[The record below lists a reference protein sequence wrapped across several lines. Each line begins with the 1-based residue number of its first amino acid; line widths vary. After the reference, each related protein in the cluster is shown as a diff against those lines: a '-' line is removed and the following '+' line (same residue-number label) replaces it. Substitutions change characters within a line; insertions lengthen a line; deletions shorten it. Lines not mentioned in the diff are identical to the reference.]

1 MTSKPTLCLIDGS
14 SQFYRAFFAIRPLT
28 TSKGLHVN
36 AIYGFTTMLLKV
48 LKDLKPDYVAMVFD
62 SARKTFRHDLY
73 ADYKANRAQMPD
85 DLVEQIPYIKNVV
98 EGFNILALEKE
109 GYEADDIIG
118 TVCQR
123 LKKENLHIVIISS
136 DKDLM
141 QLIDP
146 HVMLYDTMRDRK
158 IRVPE
163 VKEKFG
169 VPPDR
174 VIDVLGLMGD
184 SSDHVPGVPGIGPKT
199 AAELIQKFGSMEKV
213 LSQTEKL
220 EGKKREV
227 LEKFKDQALLS
238 KKLVTLHC
246 DVPLQFSL
254 KDFKIRALNQDTLA
268 SLFSELEFRKLLQ
281 ELGFKSSDLKKKS
294 SIERNYKAITTQKDF
309 EALLKRLS
317 STSYFVFDT
326 ETTSLNP
333 REAQIVGLSFAYAL
347 DSKTHEVCYVPI
359 GHKEGEQL
367 PASEVLKKLKPIFES
382 ERIQKGGQ
390 NIKYDTLVLA
400 SNGIEVLGIAHD
412 SMIASYLLNPAEPH
426 NMDALSLKY
435 LEHQTISYDEVTLQ
449 DKKRVTFDAVPID
462 LATQYSGEDADVTY
476 RLIELLNKKLKEE
489 QRFSLYE
496 EIEMPLVSI
505 LAQMERE
512 GVKIDIP
519 FLKKMSEE
527 LSRDIKSFEQEIY
540 KIAGE
545 EFNIQSPKQLSQI
558 LFEKLKLPTKRKTKK
573 GGAFSTNVDVLTG
586 LSEVHP
592 LPAKIL
598 SYRELAKLK
607 STYVDALISLSDSKT
622 HRVHTSYNQTIAET
636 GRLSSSDPNL
646 QNIPIRSDL
655 GQRLREAFIS
665 EEGCELLSSDYSQVE
680 LRLLAHLSQD
690 EVLIAAFKENK
701 DIHTQTAL
709 DIFGVE
715 TELVTP
721 EMRRMA
727 KAINFGLIYGLSAYG
742 LSQQLKIDLSQAQEY
757 IDRYFSRYPNVK
769 TYIEK
774 TIQEAKEKGYV
785 DTMLGRR
792 RYLPDLK
799 SANPQLRGMAERMA
813 MNTPIQGSAADLIK
827 KAMIEIFKALRSQA
841 LKTKMILQV
850 HDELVFEVPHKE
862 MPIIQKLVQEKMEG
876 AFQLCVPIKVDI
888 HTGPTWGAAH

>member
-1 MTSKPTLCLIDGS
+1 MTPRPTLCLIDGS

-28 TSKGLHVN
+28 TSQGLHVN

-48 LKDLKPDYVAMVFD
+48 LKDLKPEYVAMVFD

-73 ADYKANRAQMPD
+73 SEYKANRVEMPG
-85 DLVEQIPYIKNVV
+85 DLVEQIPYIKDVV
-98 EGFNILALEKE
+98 SGFNILALEKE

-118 TVCQR
+118 TVCHR
-123 LKKENLHIVIISS
+123 FKKEALQIVIISS

-141 QLIDP
+141 QLVDP

-158 IRVPE
+158 IREPE

-169 VPPDR
+169 VSPDH

-184 SSDHVPGVPGIGPKT
+184 SSDHIPGVPGIGPKT
-199 AAELIQKFGSMEKV
+199 AAHLIQKFGSMENV
-213 LSQTEKL
+213 LKQTEKL
-220 EGKKREV
+220 EGKKREM

-246 DVPLQFSL
+246 DVPLEFSL
-254 KDFKIRALNQDTLA
+254 KDFKTKEVNQDALVK
-268 SLFSELEFRKLLQ
+268 LFSDLEFRKLLDELGLKSQ
-281 ELGFKSSDLKKKS
+281 ELKKES
-294 SIERNYKAITTQKDF
+294 SIQRNYKSIVTQKDF
-309 EALLKRLS
+309 EELLKKLS
-317 STSYFVFDT
+317 SSSYFVFDT

-333 REAQIVGLSFAYAL
+333 RQAQIVGLSFAYPL
-347 DSKTHEVCYVPI
+347 DPKTHETCYVPI
-359 GHKEGEQL
+359 GHKEGKQL
-367 PASEVLKKLKPIFES
+367 PAARVLEKLKSLFES
-382 ERIQKGGQ
+382 PHIRKGGQ

-400 SNGIEVLGIAHD
+400 SQGIDVLGISDD

-435 LEHQTISYDEVTLQ
+435 LGHQTISYKEVTTQ
-449 DKKRVTFDAVPID
+449 DKKQVTFDHVSID

-476 RLIELLNKKLKEE
+476 RLIELLKKKLKEE
-489 QRFSLYE
+489 KRFSLYE

-505 LAQMERE
+505 LVQMERE
-512 GVKIDIP
+512 GVKVDIP

-527 LSRDIKSFEQEIY
+527 LGRDMYSFEQEVY

-545 EFNIQSPKQLSQI
+545 EFNIQSPKQLSHI
-558 LFEKLKLPTKRKTKK
+558 LFEKLNLPTKRKTKK
-573 GGAFSTNVDVLTG
+573 GGAFSTNVDVLTQ
-586 LSEVHP
+586 LAQAHP

-607 STYVDALISLSDSKT
+607 STYVDALVELSDPKT

-655 GQRLREAFIS
+655 GQKLRQAFIA
-665 EEGCELLSSDYSQVE
+665 EEGCELLSLDYSQVE

-690 EVLIAAFKENK
+690 ETLILAFKEDQ
-701 DIHTQTAL
+701 DIHTKTAREV
-709 DIFGVE
+709 FGMFPE
-715 TELVTP
+715 MVTS

-742 LSQQLKIDLSQAQEY
+742 LSQQLKISVSQAQEY
-757 IDRYFSRYPNVK
+757 IDRYFSRYPKVK
-769 TYIEK
+769 SYIEA

-813 MNTPIQGSAADLIK
+813 INTPIQGSAADLIK
-827 KAMIEIFKALRSQA
+827 KAMIAIAQELKSQN

-850 HDELVFEVPHKE
+850 HDELIFEVPRPE

-876 AFQLCVPIKVDI
+876 AFTLCVPIKVDI
-888 HTGPTWGAAH
+888 HTGLTWGDAH